1 MSNDMSNG
9 NLQELNRQTREIWD
23 RKAQFWDERM
33 GEGNPFQRVLVGPAS
48 ERLLE
53 VQPGQVILEVA
64 CGNGV
69 FSRRLASLGAQV
81 VATDFSAG
89 FLDLA
94 KARTTEYPE
103 RIAYRLVDATDESQ
117 LLALGKRRFDAAVC
131 SMALMDMVTI
141 EPLMRALAQ
150 LLRPGGRFVFSLL
163 HPAFNNPGGTRLAL
177 EEEDRDGQL
186 VETYYVKVSNYLRV
200 PPVRGVGMLGEPAPH
215 YYFHRSLSVLFGACF
230 AADFVLDA
238 LDEPAFGDDDRGG
251 RPLDWANYKD
261 IPPVLVARMR
271 LATQP

>member
-1 MSNDMSNG
+1 MSNEMSNG

-48 ERLLE
+48 ERLLG

-94 KARTTEYPE
+94 KARTTEYSE

-131 SMALMDMVTI
+131 NMALMDMVTI

-186 VETYYVKVSNYLRV
+186 VETYYVKVSNYLRM
-200 PPVRGVGMLGEPAPH
+200 PPVWGVGMLGEPAPH

-230 AADFVLDA
+230 AAGFVLDG
-238 LDEPAFGDDDRGG
+238 LDEPAFGEDDKGG

>member
-261 IPPVLVARMR
+261 ILPVLVARMR

>member
-1 MSNDMSNG
+1 
-9 NLQELNRQTREIWD
+9 
-23 RKAQFWDERM
+23 
-33 GEGNPFQRVLVGPAS
+33 
-48 ERLLE
+48 
-53 VQPGQVILEVA
+53 
-64 CGNGV
+64 
-69 FSRRLASLGAQV
+69 
-81 VATDFSAG
+81 
-89 FLDLA
+89 
-94 KARTTEYPE
+94 
-103 RIAYRLVDATDESQ
+103 
-117 LLALGKRRFDAAVC
+117 
-131 SMALMDMVTI
+131 
-141 EPLMRALAQ
+141 
-150 LLRPGGRFVFSLL
+150 
-163 HPAFNNPGGTRLAL
+163 L